1 MAEVTVNQLAE
12 TVGTPVERLLKQMK
26 EAGLAHSE
34 PTELVSEE
42 DKKTLLMFL
51 QSTHGAAT
59 SEPSKITLKRKTI
72 STLKAPSS
80 QGRKTVSVEVRKK
93 RTYIKRDPSELG
105 SEHDTEIDADFAD
118 DALDVV
124 AEVAPIVEAVA
135 PAPVEEHQPEAI
147 AVVEAVAEVVVEPVQ
162 VDVEVVPEIR
172 VEAPLTAEVKV
183 AEAPRPHVTG
193 RLTLERKEVS
203 DPEVSRQAAI
213 LKRKELEAR
222 EKTERDAML
231 RAREEQQRKARADAA
246 RPAGAAVAA
255 APEAG
260 AAAAP
265 GTAADDAKKVVK
277 HKKHDVRERVSTP
290 TGGDSFDDDGR
301 KKSRVVKERGATV
314 TALRGKPRAQTLAIG
329 GDEFDEDGGRIRR
342 RKKHKEQRQHGFEKP
357 TEAMVREVELGEAI
371 TVGDLAAKM
380 SVKSVEVVK
389 ELMKLGVMAT
399 INQVIDQD
407 TASLVIAELGH
418 KVKLVSATAVED
430 NLLDEFRRREGTQL
444 KRAPVVTVMGHVD
457 HGKTS
462 LLDYIRKTRVAS
474 GEAGGITQH
483 IGAYHV
489 ETGHG
494 VVTFLDTPGHAA
506 FTAMRARG
514 AKCTDVVILVVA
526 ADDGV
531 MPQTIEAIQH
541 ARAANVPIVVAVNK
555 VDKDGADP
563 ERVRSE
569 LSQHGVIS
577 EAWGGDTQFVEV
589 SAHTGQGIGDL
600 LDAILLQ
607 AEVLELKAASDI
619 PASGV
624 VVESRLDKGRGV
636 VATILVQN
644 GTLRQGDIL
653 LVGRY
658 YGRVRAMLDENSR
671 QVPEAGPSI
680 PVEILG
686 LDGTPEAG
694 EEFFVIENEKRAREV
709 AEFRDRA
716 ARETRMARQGAAKL
730 DAMFANMATGGKK
743 SLNVVLKT
751 DVRGSLEALQAALRD
766 IGNDEVEVTVVG
778 AGVGAITESDVN
790 LALTATAV
798 IFGFNV
804 RADNSARQLVERE
817 GVDMRYYSVIY
828 DLIDDVKQALS
839 GLLAPE
845 MREEIVG
852 IAEVRDV
859 FRSPKFGAVAGCMVV
874 EGTIARSKR
883 IRVLR
888 DNVVIYEGELESLRR
903 FKDDVNEVRNGF
915 ECGIGV
921 KNYNDVRPG
930 DKIEVFDLRQIART
944 I

>member
-26 EAGLAHSE
+26 EAGLSHSE
-34 PTELVSEE
+34 PTQFVSDE

-51 QSTHGAAT
+51 QSVHGAAP

-80 QGRKTVSVEVRKK
+80 QGKKTVSVEVRKK
-93 RTYIKRDPSELG
+93 RTYVKRDPSELLADAALE
-105 SEHDTEIDADFAD
+105 SETELEAAESAE
-118 DALDVV
+118 AL
-124 AEVAPIVEAVA
+124 AA
-135 PAPVEEHQPEAI
+135 PAPA
-147 AVVEAVAEVVVEPVQ
+147 ADVVEPV
-162 VDVEVVPEIR
+162 
-172 VEAPLTAEVKV
+172 VEAPAVAVEVTAAAAEPVQAEPEVV
-183 AEAPRPHVTG
+183 EAAPAEQPKAAEKPAEPGARQEPARPHVTG
-193 RLTLERKEVS
+193 RLKAPRETLERKEI
-203 DPEVSRQAAI
+203 DPEMIRQAAI
-213 LKRKELEAR
+213 IKRKETEAR
-222 EKTERDAML
+222 EKTEREAML
-231 RAREEQQRKARADAA
+231 RAREEQQRKAREAVAP
-246 RPAGAAVAA
+246 RPGAAPAVAEVA
-255 APEAG
+255 
-260 AAAAP
+260 
-265 GTAADDAKKVVK
+265 TTDDAKKAIK
-277 HKKHDVRERVSTP
+277 HKKHEVRERVVGS
-290 TGGDSFDDDGR
+290 DSFDDDGR
-301 KKSRVVKERGATV
+301 KKGRVVKDKSAAIT
-314 TALRGKPRAQTLAIG
+314 TLRGKPRAALALG
-329 GDEFDEDGGRIRR
+329 DDEFDEGGGRMRR

-357 TEAMVREVELGEAI
+357 TEAIVREVELGEAI

-407 TASLVIAELGH
+407 TATLVINELGH

-462 LLDYIRKTRVAS
+462 LLDHIRKTRVAS

-531 MPQTIEAIQH
+531 MPQTEEAIQH
-541 ARAANVPIVVAVNK
+541 ARAANVPIVVAINK
-555 VDKDGADP
+555 IDKESADP

-589 SAHTGQGIGDL
+589 SAHTGQGIDDL
-600 LDAILLQ
+600 LDAVLLQ
-607 AEVLELKAASDI
+607 AEVLELKAAADV

-644 GTLRQGDIL
+644 GTLRQGDIV
-653 LVGRY
+653 LVGRH
-658 YGRVRAMLDENSR
+658 YGRVRAMLDENGR

-716 ARETRMARQGAAKL
+716 ARETRMARQGVAKL

-751 DVRGSLEALQAALRD
+751 DVRGSLEALQTALRE
-766 IGNDEVEVTVVG
+766 IGTEEVEVTVVG

-790 LALTATAV
+790 LALTANAV

-852 IAEVRDV
+852 VAEVRDV

-874 EGTIARSKR
+874 EGTVARNKR